1 MEEEVLDFVDNELSE
16 AVLDKKGKGLSSD
29 KLASKIEEQ
38 WKNPSRKA
46 VAQVFKR
53 HKHPL
58 NLESISVPAMP
69 KLITKMPSF
78 KDSVLARERKLYDVH
93 HSVAKSSHII
103 STLADDLLLAEKNHS
118 LIDTKAIVLKA
129 FDALSVLSNASVNI
143 SNLRRLNIRPILNKD
158 VQGLCDPTR
167 EVSNHLFGDDIEK
180 RLKQERESKRLA
192 SAATQ
197 PMPQST
203 RYRQHDRQIPV
214 FNRRTQHSF
223 YNGPT
228 QQSFLEKGQ
237 KSRPYRRK
245 QKPYKG

>member
-1 MEEEVLDFVDNELSE
+1 MEEEVLDFVDNELSQ
-16 AVLDKKGKGLSSD
+16 AVLDKKGKGLASN
-29 KLASKIEEQ
+29 KLVSKIEEQ

-46 VAQVFKR
+46 VAHVFKR

-58 NLESISVPAMP
+58 NLESVSVPAMQ
-69 KLITKMPSF
+69 KLIMKMPSF
-78 KDSVLARERKLYDVH
+78 KDSVLAGERKLYDVH

-118 LIDTKAIVLKA
+118 LVDTKAIVLKA

-167 EVSNHLFGDDIEK
+167 EVSNHLFGEDIEK
-180 RLKQERESKRLA
+180 TPEAKKGSLNVLPLLLLSRFLSLLGIDNIIGRYQIDNING
-192 SAATQ
+192 ATK
-197 PMPQST
+197 
-203 RYRQHDRQIPV
+203 
-214 FNRRTQHSF
+214 
-223 YNGPT
+223 
-228 QQSFLEKGQ
+228 QSFLENGQ
-237 KSRPYRRK
+237 KSRPYQRK